1 MIIVDGIKVTV
12 DEGITTDEIEDIV
25 RREKNLWSANGK
37 QISTIDLKL
46 DGDEIVLTAVEKSPI
61 KRVRRITGYLSNI
74 ESFNDAK
81 QAECRDRVSH
91 GSL

>member
-1 MIIVDGIKVTV
+1 MKIVADPRLSHAEVDSIVKQQVQEEAIIGKEIAKIELNL
-12 DEGITTDEIEDIV
+12 EGHEIAITITH
-25 RREKNLWSANGK
+25 
-37 QISTIDLKL
+37 
-46 DGDEIVLTAVEKSPI
+46 KSPI